1 MSPMAAAPDPFRL
14 LRFVEAQAECYA
26 QALAELREGA
36 KRTHWMWF
44 IFPQL
49 AGLGRSSTAQFYAI
63 RGREEARAYLAHP
76 VLGPRLLECTR
87 AVLEAHT
94 TTGRSARAMLGAPDD
109 LKLRSCMTLFAAVA
123 DDPAP
128 FREVLLLLFD
138 SAPDATTLDLL
149 NG

>member
-1 MSPMAAAPDPFRL
+1 METNDPYQL
-14 LRFVEAQAECYA
+14 SRFVEAQADCYV
-26 QALAELREGA
+26 QALAELRAGA
-36 KRTHWMWF
+36 KCTHWMWF

-63 RGREEARAYLAHP
+63 SGREEARAYLAHP

-94 TTGRSARAMLGAPDD
+94 ATGRNARAMLGAPDD

-123 DDPAP
+123 DDSTP
-128 FREVLLLLFD
+128 FRDVLRVLYD
-138 SAPDATTLDLL
+138 SAPDAMTLGLL